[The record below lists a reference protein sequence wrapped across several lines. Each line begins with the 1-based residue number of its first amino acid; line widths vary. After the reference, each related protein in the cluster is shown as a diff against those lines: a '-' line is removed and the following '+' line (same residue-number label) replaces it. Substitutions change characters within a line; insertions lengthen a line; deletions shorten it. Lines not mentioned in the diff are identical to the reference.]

1 MKYLLMCEGKNEEA
15 LVNLLIDN
23 NKLILTRE
31 DLIGRKPYNIR
42 QLTHPVIKT
51 EIKHYNDEIIVYRT
65 QDKQSDEVKVPSDL
79 KDYVSKSRIFK
90 FCTKPELE
98 ILLII
103 NEGMLKDY
111 NKSGLTP
118 KQYALK
124 NIKFNGRKYDQ
135 STDFLINYYEKKV
148 NNLVNNISEY
158 KRIKKKHNK
167 EEHYLCEL
175 LK

>member
-31 DLIGRKPYNIR
+31 DLIGRKPYNVR

-51 EIKHYNDEIIVYRT
+51 EIKHYNDEIIVYRIG
-65 QDKQSDEVKVPSDL
+65 DKQSDEVKVPLDL

-103 NEGMLKDY
+103 NEGMLKD
-111 NKSGLTP
+111 
-118 KQYALK
+118 
-124 NIKFNGRKYDQ
+124 
-135 STDFLINYYEKKV
+135 
-148 NNLVNNISEY
+148 
-158 KRIKKKHNK
+158 
-167 EEHYLCEL
+167 
-175 LK
+175 

>member
-1 MKYLLMCEGKNEEA
+1 MCEGKNEEA

-31 DLIGRKPYNIR
+31 DLIGRKPYNVR

-51 EIKHYNDEIIVYRT
+51 EIKHYNDEIIVYRIG
-65 QDKQSDEVKVPSDL
+65 DKQSDEVKVPLDL

-111 NKSGLTP
+111 NKSRLTP

-135 STDFLINYYEKKV
+135 STDFLINYYEKRV

>member
-1 MKYLLMCEGKNEEA
+1 MY
-15 LVNLLIDN
+15 
-23 NKLILTRE
+23 R
-31 DLIGRKPYNIR
+31 IG
-42 QLTHPVIKT
+42 
-51 EIKHYNDEIIVYRT
+51 
-65 QDKQSDEVKVPSDL
+65 DKQSDEVKVPSDL

-135 STDFLINYYEKKV
+135 STDFLINYYEKRV

>member
-31 DLIGRKPYNIR
+31 DLIGRKPYNVR

-51 EIKHYNDEIIVYRT
+51 EIKHYNDEIIVYRIG
-65 QDKQSDEVKVPSDL
+65 DKQSDEVKVPLDL
-79 KDYVSKSRIFK
+79 KGYVSKSRIFK

-111 NKSGLTP
+111 NKSWLTP

-135 STDFLINYYEKKV
+135 STDFLINYYEKRV

>member
-1 MKYLLMCEGKNEEA
+1 MCEGKNEEA

-31 DLIGRKPYNIR
+31 DLIGRKPYNVR

-51 EIKHYNDEIIVYRT
+51 EIKHYNDEIIVYRIG
-65 QDKQSDEVKVPSDL
+65 DKQSDEVKVPLDL

-111 NKSGLTP
+111 NKSRLTP

-135 STDFLINYYEKKV
+135 STDFFINYYEKRV